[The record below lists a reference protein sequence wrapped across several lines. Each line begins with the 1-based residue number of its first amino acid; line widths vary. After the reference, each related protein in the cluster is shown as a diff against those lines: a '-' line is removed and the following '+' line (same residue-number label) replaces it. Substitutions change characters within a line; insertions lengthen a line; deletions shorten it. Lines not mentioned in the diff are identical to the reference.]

1 MIVTSSIS
9 KIALSFLSA
18 RDYQPGRFVSVQVPN
33 RKRVDYM
40 LTIFGKKKKD
50 DSSVEIDTGTDI
62 KSTPQP
68 PAIPSQSMQPQTPI
82 PATPQ
87 YQPVNLPTQNPV
99 ANPPIPPSPAIS
111 MRQAAP
117 GPTARQLPLDASFPS
132 EETSLSRILQSLLQD
147 IPAATGAYFSP
158 MRESTPE
165 FVPPRATP
173 PSRAMVIGQ
182 KDDEAEWEEQG
193 KPSVSKQPSNVPSTP
208 VTKPFS
214 TPTLSPPTGR
224 VTVTQPTPTLQPTAT
239 PIQQKQNQPVEK
251 SQEKSTKLDKSSKE
265 SSPQKPAKPPQ
276 SFDHIFELTQGNL
289 ESPGFVIINGPPGT
303 GKTTLCSGL
312 TGNYLKRGD
321 PCLYVT
327 YDQAPST
334 LREQMKK
341 LGSDPSQYESQYRFI
356 IVDGYASQSESFSME
371 ASYLDQPFN
380 FENIQETLVRN
391 SQIFM
396 GEKIRVIFDS
406 IDKLAT
412 KVPQKDFVKSFTE
425 LASKLKDSGATLIIT
440 VDLSQLPK
448 DLAGPLND
456 MADCV
461 ADLSKDASD
470 PNERELKIQ
479 RLNQKSAKIDA
490 ETFEIDAGKG
500 LVFV

>member
-1 MIVTSSIS
+1 
-9 KIALSFLSA
+9 
-18 RDYQPGRFVSVQVPN
+18 
-33 RKRVDYM
+33 M
-40 LTIFGKKKKD
+40 LTIFGKKKKEED
-50 DSSVEIDTGTDI
+50 FNSAIDSAKETLTSPQ
-62 KSTPQP
+62 TPSAP
-68 PAIPSQSMQPQTPI
+68 PQSMQTQVPSQVSI
-82 PATPQ
+82 RN
-87 YQPVNLPTQNPV
+87 QPVNQSTQNP
-99 ANPPIPPSPAIS
+99 PMSEPFSPSPAPS
-111 MRQAAP
+111 MRQSAQAP
-117 GPTARQLPLDASFPS
+117 TPRQLPLDASFPS

-147 IPAATGAYFSP
+147 IPTNTGSTFSSF
-158 MRESTPE
+158 RDSTPE
-165 FVPPRATP
+165 YVPPRTTP

-182 KDDEAEWEEQG
+182 GEDEGIWEEQG
-193 KPSVSKQPSNVPSTP
+193 KTSSGKQAPPSIPSTP
-208 VTKPFS
+208 VIKPTITS
-214 TPTLSPPTGR
+214 TPPPPTGKMAI
-224 VTVTQPTPTLQPTAT
+224 TPPAPIPQAT
-239 PIQQKQNQPVEK
+239 PPPAQQKRDQPAEK
-251 SQEKSTKLDKSSKE
+251 SQDKSTKVDKSAKE
-265 SSPQKPAKPPQ
+265 VPPQKSTKPPQ

-289 ESPGFVIINGPPGT
+289 ESPGFVIINGPPGA
-303 GKTTLCSGL
+303 GKTTFCSGL
-312 TGNYLKRGD
+312 SANYLKRGD

-356 IVDGYASQSESFSME
+356 IVDGYASQSDSFSME

-391 SQIFM
+391 SQVFM

-425 LASKLKDSGATLIIT
+425 LAGKLKDSGATLIIT
-440 VDLSQLPK
+440 VDMSELPK

>member
-1 MIVTSSIS
+1 
-9 KIALSFLSA
+9 
-18 RDYQPGRFVSVQVPN
+18 
-33 RKRVDYM
+33 M

-50 DSSVEIDTGTDI
+50 DSSVQIDTGTDA
-62 KSTPQP
+62 SQASSQTLSPMP
-68 PAIPSQSMQPQTPI
+68 PESMQTQTPVPTTI
-82 PATPQ
+82 QNQPATW
-87 YQPVNLPTQNPV
+87 PTQTPV
-99 ANPPIPPSPAIS
+99 MSQPIPPPPAPP
-111 MRQAAP
+111 MRQMSP
-117 GPTARQLPLDASFPS
+117 GQTPKQLPLDASFPS

-147 IPAATGAYFSP
+147 IPTATGSTFSS

-165 FVPPRATP
+165 YVPLRSTP

-182 KDDEAEWEEQG
+182 KDDEGGWEEQG
-193 KPSVSKQPSNVPSTP
+193 KPSTSKQPQSIPSAPIIKPANTP
-208 VTKPFS
+208 GTQV
-214 TPTLSPPTGR
+214 PTGKA
-224 VTVTQPTPTLQPTAT
+224 TTTPPM
-239 PIQQKQNQPVEK
+239 PIPQVVPPPVQQKQNQPTEK
-251 SQEKSTKLDKSSKE
+251 PQDKPTKADKASKE
-265 SSPQKPAKPPQ
+265 APSQKAKKPPQ

-289 ESPGFVIINGPPGT
+289 ESPGFVIINGPPGA

-327 YDQAPST
+327 YDQAPTT

-341 LGSDPSQYESQYRFI
+341 LGSDPLQYESQYRFVV
-356 IVDGYASQSESFSME
+356 VDGYASQSDSFSME
-371 ASYLDQPFN
+371 AAYLDQPFN
-380 FENIQETLVRN
+380 FENIQDTLVRN
-391 SQIFM
+391 SQVFM
-396 GEKIRVIFDS
+396 GEKTRVIFDS

-425 LASKLKDSGATLIIT
+425 LAGKLKDSGATLIVT
-440 VDLSQLPK
+440 VDLSALPK
-448 DLAGPLND
+448 DLAGSLTD

-461 ADLSKDASD
+461 ADLSKDNSD

-500 LVFV
+500 LVFG

>member
-1 MIVTSSIS
+1 
-9 KIALSFLSA
+9 
-18 RDYQPGRFVSVQVPN
+18 
-33 RKRVDYM
+33 M

-50 DSSVEIDTGTDI
+50 DSSLGLDTVTGNQT
-62 KSTPQP
+62 SPPPYTPL
-68 PAIPSQSMQPQTPI
+68 QSMQPQTP
-82 PATPQ
+82 
-87 YQPVNLPTQNPV
+87 
-99 ANPPIPPSPAIS
+99 PPIIPQDQTVSQSPQSSANNQPFTPPTPAS
-111 MRQAAP
+111 TRMTTQ
-117 GPTARQLPLDASFPS
+117 GPIPRQLPLDFSFPS

-147 IPAATGAYFSP
+147 IPTNTGSSFSS

-165 FVPPRATP
+165 YVAPRTTP

-182 KDDEAEWEEQG
+182 KDDEGGWEEQG
-193 KPSVSKQPSNVPSTP
+193 KSSTSKQPPVIPSAPIIKPTNMPGTQVPAGKTTTTSP
-208 VTKPFS
+208 IPQVT
-214 TPTLSPPTGR
+214 T
-224 VTVTQPTPTLQPTAT
+224 T
-239 PIQQKQNQPVEK
+239 PISQKRDQPAEK
-251 SQEKSTKLDKSSKE
+251 PPD
-265 SSPQKPAKPPQ
+265 KPAKVDKPPEKPAKETAPKRPAKPTQ

-289 ESPGFVIINGPPGT
+289 ESPGFVIINGPPGA

-312 TGNYLKRGD
+312 TANYLRKGD

-327 YDQAPST
+327 YDQAPTT

-356 IVDGYASQSESFSME
+356 IVDGYTSQSDSFSME
-371 ASYLDQPFN
+371 ATYLDQPFN
-380 FENIQETLVRN
+380 FENIQDTLVRN
-391 SQIFM
+391 SQVFT

-412 KVPQKDFVKSFTE
+412 KVPLKDFVKSFTE
-425 LASKLKDSGATLIIT
+425 LAGKLKDSGATLIVT
-440 VDLSQLPK
+440 VDMSQLPK
-448 DLAGPLND
+448 DLGGSLTE

-461 ADLSKDASD
+461 ADLSKDDSD

-490 ETFEIDAGKG
+490 ETFEIDSAKG